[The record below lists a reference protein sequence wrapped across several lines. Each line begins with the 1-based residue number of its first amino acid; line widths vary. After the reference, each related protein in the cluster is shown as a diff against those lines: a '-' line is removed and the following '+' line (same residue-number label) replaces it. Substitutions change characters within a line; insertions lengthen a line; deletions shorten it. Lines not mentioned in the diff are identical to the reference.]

1 MTSQLTAVR
10 NNSLTSLFSP
20 ASIAVVGASES
31 PGKLGAVM
39 ADAVSHSGADIHLVN
54 PRSENMYPSIEAAAE
69 AAGGPID
76 LAILCVP
83 AAVTAESLRAAA
95 DSGVR
100 SALICAGGFAEAGGE
115 GIGYQ
120 QDVEKVI
127 EDTGIRVLGPNTSGF
142 FVPHRRLRASFVP
155 GAAHIPA
162 GRVGVIS
169 SSGGVNHAI
178 SFRLQREGVG
188 VSLGVG
194 LGAGI
199 DVSFVDVIDHLA
211 DDPETGVIAVHLET
225 VPDGVAM
232 MSAVRRA
239 SALKPV
245 VALVVGEN
253 DVAEFAQSHT
263 GALATSWRTT
273 RSALAQAGAVIVEDE
288 GELVDAAI
296 ALSHGRLAA
305 HPDPGVALITG
316 QAGPGLIIADRLN
329 GDGVAVPPLTP
340 ETVER
345 LAELLPPLTY
355 QNNPVDTGRPGPTFP
370 EVIKTVAEDPGIQ
383 AVGIYGILEPVVDF
397 TQAATEAGISEDI
410 RTVISV
416 EGDLQAVSEAVALG
430 EDRNLPVVVGPT
442 ALARG
447 LSSLV
452 ADARAQYRQGHPELL
467 ATAPPVGEGPWDEAT
482 AKQILAS
489 AGIAVPASSAVT
501 TREEAREAFS
511 QLRTP
516 LAVKLL
522 DATVLHKTEVGGVHL
537 NIREPKELEQALDAL
552 ESINAPQ
559 VLLEEMAP
567 SGIDLVV
574 GAKRDEVFGP
584 VVLVGLGGTAAEA
597 LADVSIRVT
606 PVTQATVDEMVD
618 ELLSSELLF
627 GWRGGPDL
635 DTGKLGKVLATLGQ
649 ILHDNPALQEIE
661 INPLRLTK
669 DGLICLDAVITENTP
684 LDEA

>member
-1 MTSQLTAVR
+1 MTSQLTTTR
-10 NNSLTSLFSP
+10 HTLDSLFAPS
-20 ASIAVVGASES
+20 SIAVIGASET

-39 ADAVSHSGADIHLVN
+39 VDAVSHSGAAIYRVN
-54 PRSENMYPSIEAAAE
+54 PRSQNMHPSIDAAVAAA
-69 AAGGPID
+69 ADGID

-83 AAVTAESLRAAA
+83 ASVTAATLRAAA

-120 QDVEKVI
+120 QDVQQVI

-142 FVPHRRLRASFVP
+142 FVPHRNLRASFVP
-155 GAAHIPA
+155 GAAKIPT
-162 GRVGVIS
+162 GRVGVVS

-199 DVSFVDVIDHLA
+199 DVSFVDVINHLA
-211 DDPETGVIAVHLET
+211 DDPHTHVIAVHLET
-225 VPDGVAM
+225 VPDGSAM
-232 MSAVRRA
+232 MAAVRRA
-239 SALKPV
+239 SAIKPV

-253 DVAEFAQSHT
+253 DIADFAQSHT

-273 RSALAQAGAVIVEDE
+273 RSALSQAGAVIVEDE
-288 GELVDAAI
+288 GHLVDAAI
-296 ALSHGRLAA
+296 ALSYGRLPA

-329 GDGVAVPPLTP
+329 GNSVQVPLLEA
-340 ETVER
+340 ETITR
-345 LAELLPPLTY
+345 LAQLLPPLTY
-355 QNNPVDTGRPGPTFP
+355 QSNPVDTGRPGPSFP
-370 EVIKTVAEDPGIQ
+370 EVIRTVAHDPGIQ

-397 TQAATEAGISEDI
+397 TQATVDSGVLESVP
-410 RTVISV
+410 TVIAV
-416 EGDLQAVSEAVALG
+416 EGDAQAVSDAVEQG
-430 EDRNLPVVVGPT
+430 ETRNIPVVVGPT

-447 LSSLV
+447 LAALV
-452 ADARAQYRQGHPELL
+452 ADAQAQYRQQHPELV
-467 ATAPPVGEGPWDEAT
+467 TAPLILDEGPWDEAA
-482 AKQILAS
+482 AKQILKT
-489 AGIAVPASSAVT
+489 AGLTVPTSRTAT
-501 TREEAREAFS
+501 TRDQAREAFA
-511 QLRTP
+511 QLQAP
-516 LAVKLL
+516 VAVKLL

-537 NIREPKELEQALDAL
+537 NIRELEDLEQALDAL
-552 ESINAPQ
+552 EAINAPQ
-559 VLLEEMAP
+559 VLLEEMAG

-584 VVLVGLGGTAAEA
+584 VLLVGLGGTAAEA
-597 LADVSIRVT
+597 LADVSIRVA
-606 PVTQATVDEMVD
+606 PVSQHAVHEMVS

-627 GWRGGPDL
+627 GWRGGPELATD
-635 DTGKLGKVLATLGQ
+635 KLADVLATLGQ
-649 ILHDNPALQEIE
+649 VLLDNPSLQEIE

-669 DGLICLDAVITENTP
+669 DGLICLDAVITDRIRT
-684 LDEA
+684 DEM